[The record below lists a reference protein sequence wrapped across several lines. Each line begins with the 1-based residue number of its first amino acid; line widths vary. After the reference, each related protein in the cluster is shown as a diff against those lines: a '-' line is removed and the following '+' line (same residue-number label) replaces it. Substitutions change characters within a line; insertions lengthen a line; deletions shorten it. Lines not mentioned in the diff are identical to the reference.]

1 LPQRGSILRHVKPGT
16 SQGERAFR
24 DWSPS
29 TSRPAIA
36 TRRIGF
42 EARWNEPSARSV
54 DGVRAAPH
62 PKSSDCGKFPTR
74 WSRLLPRNAGG
85 IVCCMP
91 LSRTQPMPDL
101 FGAVA
106 DHEPHHGP
114 ARLTPIRP
122 PPAVMS
128 TADKSSPRYV
138 LPKDLYN
145 ALQQLDDLE
154 LDRLVAASRHELQRR
169 GRPMTPAPEIRP
181 TTHTSP
187 GGRTSKPST
196 AKDPLP
202 ERQQLPEPKGMLKRG
217 QVNAVLAAFAAGIA
231 PSRIARQFGIS
242 QSDVRK
248 VLASQSRRSGKG
260 R

>member
-1 LPQRGSILRHVKPGT
+1 VGGGL
-16 SQGERAFR
+16 
-24 DWSPS
+24 
-29 TSRPAIA
+29 
-36 TRRIGF
+36 
-42 EARWNEPSARSV
+42 
-54 DGVRAAPH
+54 
-62 PKSSDCGKFPTR
+62 PKSSDCGKFATPC
-74 WSRLLPRNAGG
+74 SRLLPRNAGG

-106 DHEPHHGP
+106 DHEPQHGP
-114 ARLTPIRP
+114 ARPTSITPT
-122 PPAVMS
+122 PAVMS

-138 LPKDLYN
+138 LPKDLSN

-169 GRPMTPAPEIRP
+169 GRPMTSAPEIRP
-181 TTHTSP
+181 TTQISA
-187 GGRTSKPST
+187 GERTSKPSI
-196 AKDPLP
+196 AKDSPS
-202 ERQQLPEPKGMLKRG
+202 ERQQLPEPKGTLKRG

-248 VLASQSRRSGKG
+248 ALASQSRRSEKG

>member
-1 LPQRGSILRHVKPGT
+1 
-16 SQGERAFR
+16 
-24 DWSPS
+24 
-29 TSRPAIA
+29 
-36 TRRIGF
+36 
-42 EARWNEPSARSV
+42 
-54 DGVRAAPH
+54 
-62 PKSSDCGKFPTR
+62 
-74 WSRLLPRNAGG
+74 
-85 IVCCMP
+85 MP
-91 LSRTQPMPDL
+91 LSRTQPLPDL

-106 DHEPHHGP
+106 DDKPHHSP
-114 ARLTPIRP
+114 ARLTSIKPT
-122 PPAVMS
+122 PAVMS
-128 TADKSSPRYV
+128 TADKSSPRYF
-138 LPKDLYN
+138 LPKDLSN

-181 TTHTSP
+181 TTHISP
-187 GGRTSKPST
+187 AEGTSKPSI
-196 AKDPLP
+196 AKDSLS
-202 ERQQLPEPKGMLKRG
+202 ERQRLPEPILKRG

>member
-1 LPQRGSILRHVKPGT
+1 LMECEEGLVCPPEIVRLRQV
-16 SQGERAFR
+16 R
-24 DWSPS
+24 DP
-29 TSRPAIA
+29 
-36 TRRIGF
+36 
-42 EARWNEPSARSV
+42 
-54 DGVRAAPH
+54 
-62 PKSSDCGKFPTR
+62 
-74 WSRLLPRNAGG
+74 WSRLLPRNADG

-114 ARLTPIRP
+114 ARLTSIRP
-122 PPAVMS
+122 TPAVMS

-138 LPKDLYN
+138 LPKDLSN

-169 GRPMTPAPEIRP
+169 GRPMTSAPEIRP
-181 TTHTSP
+181 TTQISA
-187 GGRTSKPST
+187 GERTSKPSI
-196 AKDPLP
+196 AKDSPS
-202 ERQQLPEPKGMLKRG
+202 ERQQLPEPKGTLKRG

-231 PSRIARQFGIS
+231 PSRIARQFGLS
-242 QSDVRK
+242 QSDVQK
-248 VLASQSRRSGKG
+248 VLASQSRRSEKG